1 MAICPNQIAQKAA
14 LYGLQNLSQWVAEQR
29 DEILNRHAICEEGF
43 ANLEGWKLLGSGAY
57 FAYVE
62 HPFDIPSDEIAKML
76 VQQQSLLI
84 LPCTMLIL
92 LCTMFQP
99 TGTDGKAEKQLRIA
113 FANADKDGLEEMFKR
128 LKAFRP

>member
-1 MAICPNQIAQKAA
+1 M
-14 LYGLQNLSQWVAEQR
+14 AEQR
-29 DEILNRHAICEEGF
+29 DEILNRRAIYEEGF

-62 HPFDIPSDEIAKML
+62 HPFDISSDEIAKLL

-84 LPCTMLIL
+84 LPG
-92 LCTMFQP
+92 TMFQP

-113 FANADKDGLEEMFKR
+113 FANADNEGLSEMFKR